1 MNPERAWRRY
11 REAEEAYYDAR
22 ARLMETDYEPV
33 VRRALNTAAGR
44 GTALRLLADTSSP
57 ERLMDWFD
65 ALIAVAIR
73 THPELGLVRQMLA
86 SLDPGWLYSN
96 LTPFVEQVISSS
108 ESGWEE
114 FRRLA
119 ELLDALGQTELL
131 DRVVKAAAA
140 FPDEDTRDVAE
151 DFS

>member
-11 REAEEAYYDAR
+11 QEAEDAYYDAR
-22 ARLMETDYEPV
+22 ARLMETEYEPV

-65 ALIAVAIR
+65 ALVAVAIR

-86 SLDPGWLYSN
+86 SLDPGWLSTN

-140 FPDEDTRDVAE
+140 SPDEDTRDVAE